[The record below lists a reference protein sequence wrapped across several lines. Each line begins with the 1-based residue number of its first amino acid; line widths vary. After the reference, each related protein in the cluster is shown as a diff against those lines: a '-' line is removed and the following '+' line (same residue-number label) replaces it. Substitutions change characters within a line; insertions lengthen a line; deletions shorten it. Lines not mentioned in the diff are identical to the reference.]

1 MKVKTNLKAGQL
13 AAVTIT
19 QTNTNEN
26 TTTQTNTVSL

>member
-13 AAVTIT
+13 VALTVE